1 MGVARV
7 ILLRSLAVSGP
18 DFTAADG
25 TCQGRTVRMP
35 CKGGTTVPS
44 ISRFPDFDFT
54 PWVKRIATRV
64 VILNDGHVTA
74 IGGVELL

>member
-1 MGVARV
+1 
-7 ILLRSLAVSGP
+7 
-18 DFTAADG
+18 
-25 TCQGRTVRMP
+25 MP

-44 ISRFPDFDFT
+44 IGRFPDFDFT